1 MLKHRAAATEADRA
15 IELRDVGLSVLEAY
29 GRWKPCGSRDLHM
42 LTADVS
48 NLLILYRVFM
58 PPPAPGRNT
67 VKQRIPQ

>member
-1 MLKHRAAATEADRA
+1 
-15 IELRDVGLSVLEAY
+15 VLERY

-58 PPPAPGRNT
+58 PPPAPGRNAIP
-67 VKQRIPQ
+67 QRIPQ